1 METRVTGTNTLNNA
15 AIGGSNTSVAETFLG
30 VQRTG
35 VQRTVVVLVLVV
47 ALEGMAGIIGMVE
60 VAAGRTVVSVD
71 VVFVIMGELQADA
84 ARAAPMAETASRSRI
99 VEDPFCIAV
108 S

>member
-15 AIGGSNTSVAETFLG
+15 AIGGSNTSVAETFL
-30 VQRTG
+30 G